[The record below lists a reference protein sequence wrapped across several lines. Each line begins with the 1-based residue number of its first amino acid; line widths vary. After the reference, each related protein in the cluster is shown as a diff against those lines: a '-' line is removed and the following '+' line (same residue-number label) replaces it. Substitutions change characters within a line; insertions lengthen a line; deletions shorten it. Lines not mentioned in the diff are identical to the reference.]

1 MLNCIWIFLI
11 VFSFVISLINGNA
24 AEFSSS
30 VLDSA
35 SVTVNLVL
43 KLAGIICLWSGV
55 MNIAEKAGVCRLIS
69 KLLKPIL
76 RVLFPKNKNDDAAM
90 DSVALNVTANI
101 FGLGNA
107 ATPAGLEAVKRMR
120 ENSIDKN
127 TASADI
133 MTFVVMNTAAL
144 RLIPSTAASLR
155 AAAGAKEPM
164 DIIFCVWISS
174 SLALISAIVAVKI
187 SGRFRKK

>member
-24 AEFSSS
+24 AEFSSA

>member
-24 AEFSSS
+24 AEFSSA

-90 DSVALNVTANI
+90 DAVALNVTANI

>member
-1 MLNCIWIFLI
+1 
-11 VFSFVISLINGNA
+11 
-24 AEFSSS
+24 
-30 VLDSA
+30 
-35 SVTVNLVL
+35 
-43 KLAGIICLWSGV
+43 

-90 DSVALNVTANI
+90 DAVALNVTANI